1 MQTINER
8 WTTFINTLCSR
19 LGAFDK
25 EAEAAFRQ
33 ILNEPPPSTEQELE
47 WAIAYN
53 TFNHYGFEFVQ
64 TLYTQHKDREA
75 LLVLDA
81 LEGLNNRLMVLK
93 MGSVMPKEF
102 VKEIKLTRP
111 L

>member
-1 MQTINER
+1 MQTIDER
-8 WTTFINTLCSR
+8 WMTFIDTICTR
-19 LGAFDK
+19 LSSFDK

-33 ILNEPPPSTEQELE
+33 ILNEPFPSTEQELE

-64 TLYTQHKDREA
+64 ILYTQHKNREA

-81 LEGLNNRLMVLK
+81 LEGLNIKLMVLK
-93 MGSVMPKEF
+93 MGSVMPREF